1 MSNEQNL
8 PRNTGEEE
16 EQFSNVQDQDDEEDD
31 SVAAATIAATLN
43 NNNIGYC
50 HSCDKQVI
58 IDTVSFTCSE
68 CHGGFIEIFENDSQR
83 QQANTQNE
91 SQRARADPMRLLNET
106 VIIHLK
112 LTFLYLYNL
121 FFFKLEYFKF
131 IAIAF
136 TSIIKSKFSHD
147 II

>member
-16 EQFSNVQDQDDEEDD
+16 QFSNVEDQEDEEDD

-43 NNNIGYC
+43 NDNIGYC
-50 HSCDKQVI
+50 HICDKQVI
-58 IDTVSFTCSE
+58 IDTDSFTCSE
-68 CHGGFIEIFENDSQR
+68 CHGGFIELFENDSQR

-106 VIIHLK
+106 VIIYLK
-112 LTFLYLYNL
+112 LTFLYLSNL
-121 FFFKLEYFKF
+121 FLKLEYFKF